1 MCSDDVA
8 SIKTAFKCINI
19 EITLTEDG
27 IQNYLKVLAIFFEY
41 KRKLLEEWL
50 ADGKGLD
57 VWQEEKTVSN
67 LKWDVYPV
75 RPADEH
81 VLEIS

>member
-50 ADGKGLD
+50 PDGKVLD
-57 VWQEEKTVSN
+57 VW
-67 LKWDVYPV
+67 
-75 RPADEH
+75 
-81 VLEIS
+81 